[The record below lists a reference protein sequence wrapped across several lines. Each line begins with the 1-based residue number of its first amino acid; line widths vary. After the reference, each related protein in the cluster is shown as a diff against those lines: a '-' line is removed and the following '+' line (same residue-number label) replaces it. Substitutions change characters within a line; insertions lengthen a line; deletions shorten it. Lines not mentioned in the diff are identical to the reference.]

1 MDASQHVARLFLRD
15 LGRQADPAGQ
25 AFWESRA
32 KEVSPAQLNVEF
44 REAAKQENPQA
55 GQARGSG
62 MATDP
67 YSTIALPG
75 EEGYRPD
82 KSTNFFQQLAP
93 FIVPIIGAVAPA
105 LLPAIGSALLPA
117 GASAAAA
124 AAVGAG
130 VVNAGVTAAT
140 GGSASD
146 IVKAGLAAGAGT
158 YAGSAAGQAVKSAQ
172 QAGTLSG
179 TVGGSATLPAVA
191 AGAAGAGTGT
201 LIQTGDLGQAGLAAI
216 GGGIGQGIGGAALDV
231 LPDDANLTLKSGLA
245 SAAGGAGEAAVT
257 GQDIGAS
264 ALVSGLAGA
273 GQDYITEQRLRAAET
288 AATPSANQ
296 FANIEDIIKQA
307 YVDPSSKVEVA
318 QAMGAPAGGAALAN
332 AVEASIVR
340 NMVTQLPQSIL
351 DKIVANSTPL
361 QQVLAE
367 TERQR
372 LIQSGASTLDKI
384 VSATERQGAGS
395 LLDRIISTAE
405 GRSQLLKDIIA
416 NTPEFAKKYG
426 NEATIQSLSDAG
438 ASTAARTIGGAAALL
453 TPGNIFQETNEEA
466 ELAARRLADPNFN
479 PVEVLPTVEVIAPP
493 GEFGVDLTRTVLVP
507 KTGGGIDPFGNI
519 SPQRDSVQ
527 SLYDRYL
534 NREADQAGRE
544 FWQQRA
550 TEVSPDQLQRE
561 FEEAARRELT
571 APSTQAGTQTQTNTQ
586 TQTATQTQP
595 STQTQTGTPRGSS
608 GGGGG
613 GGGTAGGTTPTI
625 TDTDREI
632 INLTGIDSEG
642 PTVTGPPAPT
652 DTIGGDET
660 GGDETGGDETTNVD
674 TGVESTTRT
683 VRRKKKRRG
692 TVETKTV
699 PLATLLGMPL
709 TMMPGSSALAQ
720 ALSVGDAGGSYM
732 DKKGQRRQPVWNVE
746 SLKLSDEL
754 GGSGYD

>member
-1 MDASQHVARLFLRD
+1 
-15 LGRQADPAGQ
+15 
-25 AFWESRA
+25 
-32 KEVSPAQLNVEF
+32 
-44 REAAKQENPQA
+44 
-55 GQARGSG
+55 
-62 MATDP
+62 
-67 YSTIALPG
+67 
-75 EEGYRPD
+75 
-82 KSTNFFQQLAP
+82 
-93 FIVPIIGAVAPA
+93 
-105 LLPAIGSALLPA
+105 
-117 GASAAAA
+117 
-124 AAVGAG
+124 
-130 VVNAGVTAAT
+130 
-140 GGSASD
+140 
-146 IVKAGLAAGAGT
+146 
-158 YAGSAAGQAVKSAQ
+158 
-172 QAGTLSG
+172 
-179 TVGGSATLPAVA
+179 
-191 AGAAGAGTGT
+191 
-201 LIQTGDLGQAGLAAI
+201 
-216 GGGIGQGIGGAALDV
+216 
-231 LPDDANLTLKSGLA
+231 
-245 SAAGGAGEAAVT
+245 
-257 GQDIGAS
+257 
-264 ALVSGLAGA
+264 
-273 GQDYITEQRLRAAET
+273 
-288 AATPSANQ
+288 
-296 FANIEDIIKQA
+296 
-307 YVDPSSKVEVA
+307 
-318 QAMGAPAGGAALAN
+318 
-332 AVEASIVR
+332 
-340 NMVTQLPQSIL
+340 
-351 DKIVANSTPL
+351 
-361 QQVLAE
+361 
-367 TERQR
+367 
-372 LIQSGASTLDKI
+372 
-384 VSATERQGAGS
+384 
-395 LLDRIISTAE
+395 
-405 GRSQLLKDIIA
+405 LLKDIIA

>member
-44 REAAKQENPQA
+44 RQAAKQENPQA
-55 GQARGSG
+55 GQPRGSG

-93 FIVPIIGAVAPA
+93 FIVPIIGAVAPQ
-105 LLPAIGSALLPA
+105 LLPAIGKAL
-117 GASAAAA
+117 GATGLAAQ
-124 AAVGAG
+124 AVGAG
-130 VVNAGVTAAT
+130 VVNAGVTAAM

-146 IVKAGLAAGAGT
+146 IVKAGLAAGAGQ
-158 YAGSAAGQAVKSAQ
+158 YAGSMAGQAVQGAQ

-179 TVGGSATLPAVA
+179 TIGSSATLPAVA

-216 GGGIGQGIGGAALDV
+216 GGGIGQGIGGTVLDV
-231 LPDDANLTLKSGLA
+231 LPDDVNVTLKSGLA
-245 SAAGGAGEAAVT
+245 SAAGGAGEAAIT

-296 FANIEDIIKQA
+296 LANIEDLIKQA

-318 QAMGAPAGGAALAN
+318 QALAAPAGGAALAN

-340 NMVTQLPQSIL
+340 NMVTQLPASIL
-351 DKIVANSTPL
+351 DKIVANSSPL
-361 QQVLAE
+361 QQVL
-367 TERQR
+367 
-372 LIQSGASTLDKI
+372 
-384 VSATERQGAGS
+384 SATERQAGS
-395 LLDRIISTAE
+395 TLERIVSSAE
-405 GRSQLLKDIIA
+405 GRAQLLKDVIA

-466 ELAARRLADPNFN
+466 ELAARRAADPNFN
-479 PVEVLPTVEVIAPP
+479 PAEVLPTVEVVAPS
-493 GEFGVDLTRTVLVP
+493 GEWGADLTRTVLVP
-507 KTGGGIDPFGNI
+507 RTGGGIDPFGNI

-534 NREADQAGRE
+534 NRQADQAGQE

-608 GGGGG
+608 GGGGS

-632 INLTGIDSEG
+632 INLTGIDGEG

-660 GGDETGGDETTNVD
+660 GGDETGGDETTDVD

-683 VRRKKKRRG
+683 PIRRKKKRRG
-692 TVETKTV
+692 TVETKMV
-699 PLATLLGMPL
+699 PLTTLLGAPL
-709 TMMPGSSALAQ
+709 MMPGSSALAQ

>member
-62 MATDP
+62 MGADP

-75 EEGYRPD
+75 EQGYRPD

-105 LLPAIGSALLPA
+105 LLPAIGSAL
-117 GASAAAA
+117 GATGAAA

-146 IVKAGLAAGAGT
+146 ILKAGLAAGAGT

-216 GGGIGQGIGGAALDV
+216 GSGIGQGIGGAALDV

-466 ELAARRLADPNFN
+466 ELAARRAADPNFN
-479 PVEVLPTVEVIAPP
+479 PAEVLPTVEVIAPP

-507 KTGGGIDPFGNI
+507 RTGGGIDPFGNI

>member
-1 MDASQHVARLFLRD
+1 MEASQHVARLFLRD
-15 LGRQADPAGQ
+15 LGRTPDPAGQ
-25 AFWESRA
+25 AFWENRA

-55 GQARGSG
+55 GQPRGSG
-62 MATDP
+62 MGTDP
-67 YSTIALPG
+67 YSRIALPG

-105 LLPAIGSALLPA
+105 LLPAIGSAL
-117 GASAAAA
+117 GATGAAA

-146 IVKAGLAAGAGT
+146 ILKAGLAAGAGT

-384 VSATERQGAGS
+384 VSATA
-395 LLDRIISTAE
+395 
-405 GRSQLLKDIIA
+405 
-416 NTPEFAKKYG
+416 
-426 NEATIQSLSDAG
+426 
-438 ASTAARTIGGAAALL
+438 
-453 TPGNIFQETNEEA
+453 
-466 ELAARRLADPNFN
+466 
-479 PVEVLPTVEVIAPP
+479 
-493 GEFGVDLTRTVLVP
+493 
-507 KTGGGIDPFGNI
+507 
-519 SPQRDSVQ
+519 
-527 SLYDRYL
+527 
-534 NREADQAGRE
+534 
-544 FWQQRA
+544 
-550 TEVSPDQLQRE
+550 
-561 FEEAARRELT
+561 
-571 APSTQAGTQTQTNTQ
+571 
-586 TQTATQTQP
+586 
-595 STQTQTGTPRGSS
+595 
-608 GGGGG
+608 
-613 GGGTAGGTTPTI
+613 
-625 TDTDREI
+625 
-632 INLTGIDSEG
+632 
-642 PTVTGPPAPT
+642 
-652 DTIGGDET
+652 
-660 GGDETGGDETTNVD
+660 
-674 TGVESTTRT
+674 
-683 VRRKKKRRG
+683 
-692 TVETKTV
+692 
-699 PLATLLGMPL
+699 
-709 TMMPGSSALAQ
+709 
-720 ALSVGDAGGSYM
+720 
-732 DKKGQRRQPVWNVE
+732 
-746 SLKLSDEL
+746 
-754 GGSGYD
+754 